1 MRVPD
6 LAFFRFFELE
16 NVKTREKIA
25 KQFEKLA
32 SGKRFLNPSEDPY
45 SAYRILELNNDIAK
59 ISQFSR
65 NRLFSDNALSYADTI
80 LSGMEDKL
88 RQLYARTIRGAN
100 QILKPDDLKALSEE
114 FTQALKILV
123 RQANEKFGENY
134 LFSGDRIT
142 TKPFDETTYDYNGS
156 ANNYEVVLE
165 ESLKVP
171 TFLTGSEIFG
181 INVNLSVYEVEIAG
195 FDDNPNNDDVSFT
208 INSTTIAGDNL
219 DELLRKIQD
228 TFGEGIKF
236 YTYTN
241 DAGRTVIRLVSESS
255 LTVSAGSGTSVSN
268 IDLTGIDNVFKAVN
282 YIKDKLSQGISL
294 GYEDVYLMEQ
304 SLNAVISA
312 RAKVGSILS
321 EVKDIKN
328 YYEEKNLSLEK
339 QKSDL
344 SDIDMAKGISDY
356 EKVRLTYDAL
366 MKLFTSNRELTILK
380 YL

>member
-1 MRVPD
+1 MKVPE

-16 NVKTREKIA
+16 NAKTRERIS
-25 KQFEKLA
+25 KQLEKLA

-45 SAYRILELNNDIAK
+45 SAYRVLELRNDIAR

-65 NRLFSDNALSYADTI
+65 NRLFSDNALSHADTI
-80 LSGMEDKL
+80 LAGMEDKL

-100 QILKPDDLKALSEE
+100 QILKPEDLKALSEE
-114 FTQALKILV
+114 FTQALKVLV
-123 RQANEKFGENY
+123 RQANEKFGNNY
-134 LFSGDRIT
+134 LFSGDRLT
-142 TKPFDETTYDYNGS
+142 TKPFDETTYNYNGS

-171 TFLTGSEIFG
+171 TFLTGSEVFG
-181 INVNLSVYEVEIAG
+181 ITVNLSVYDVEIAG

-208 INSTTIAGDNL
+208 INSTTISGDSL
-219 DELLRKIQD
+219 DEILNKIRD

-241 DAGRTVIRLVSESS
+241 NAGRTVIRLVSESI
-255 LTVSAGSGTSVSN
+255 LTVSAGSGTTVSN
-268 IDLTGIDNVFKAVN
+268 VDLSGVDNVFKAVN
-282 YIKDKLSQGISL
+282 YIKNKLSQGIPL
-294 GYEDVYLMEQ
+294 GFEDVYLMEK

-321 EVKDIKN
+321 EVKDMKN
-328 YYEEKNLSLEK
+328 YYEERNLSLEK
-339 QKSDL
+339 QESDL

-356 EKVRLTYDAL
+356 EKIRLTYDAL
-366 MKLFTSNRELTILK
+366 MKLFVSNRELTILK
-380 YL
+380 YI